1 MSIQPDRTR
10 APEAPQH
17 RVTVDLPTGTLVL
30 EGVEPARVAALCD
43 FAARANPKR
52 GFLIVSKVLGRHLP
66 TPPQALRAA
75 ADALAAKLPALPGP
89 VLFCGMAE
97 TATGLAQS
105 VWAAW
110 RARHPGSLSAYVQSS
125 RQTVAHVRVL
135 CRFEEGHSHAAS
147 HMVQVAGE
155 IEALLPQV
163 RSLVIIDDEC
173 STGATFVEAAE
184 ALVAALPQ
192 IEHIAVASLTD
203 WSAGA
208 FLPRMPRP
216 ASAHSLIAGTLHWTP
231 GAGQA
236 AASLAAT
243 ANRHGTAPATG
254 MRSRTGLLEPEAATR
269 ARIVARPGERV
280 LVLGDG
286 EHAYEALRVAE
297 EIAAQGAAPAIQ
309 SITRTPA
316 MLGHAMAS
324 VTSLGDAYGSGAT
337 CHVYNLL
344 AHRPDRIV
352 IAAEI
357 AGGQADQL
365 RGWLAEAGSPVMVET
380 LLCRYGGPA

>member
-1 MSIQPDRTR
+1 MPD
-10 APEAPQH
+10 PVQDC
-17 RVTVDLPTGTLVL
+17 VTVDLPTGRLVL
-30 EGVEPARVAALCD
+30 RGVAPERVAELCD

-52 GFLIVSKVLGRHLP
+52 GFLIVSRVLGRHLP
-66 TPPQALRAA
+66 TSPQTLRAA
-75 ADALAAKLPALPGP
+75 ADALAAQIPGDLPGP

-110 RARHPGSLSAYVQSS
+110 RARHPEAASAYIQSS
-125 RQTVAHVRVL
+125 RQIAAGARILT
-135 CRFEEGHSHAAS
+135 RFEEGHSHAAS
-147 HMVQVAGE
+147 HMVQVSAE
-155 IEALLPQV
+155 VEPLLTTA
-163 RSLVIIDDEC
+163 RSLVIVDDEC
-173 STGATFVEAAE
+173 STGSTFVEAAE

-192 IEHIAVASLTD
+192 IAAVHCASLTD
-203 WSAGA
+203 WSAGG
-208 FLPRMPRP
+208 FLARMPRP
-216 ASAHSLIAGTLHWTP
+216 AAAHSLIAGTLEWTP

-236 AASLAAT
+236 AATLAPA

-254 MRSRTGLLEPEAATR
+254 MRSRTGLLAPEAADR
-269 ARIVARPGERV
+269 APLSATPGERV

-297 EIAAQGAAPAIQ
+297 DLTAQGAITAVQ

-316 MLGHAMAS
+316 LIGHAMQS
-324 VTSLGDAYGSGAT
+324 VTTLADAYGSGAM

-352 IAAEI
+352 VAAEI
-357 AGGQADQL
+357 AGPQADEL
-365 RGWLAEAGSPVMVET
+365 ARWVAEAGSSAVVE
-380 LLCRYGGPA
+380 LALCRYGAQA

>member
-1 MSIQPDRTR
+1 MPDTLP
-10 APEAPQH
+10 ALPDK
-17 RVTVDLPTGTLVL
+17 VTIDLPTGTLVL
-30 EGVEPARVAALCD
+30 EGVDPARVAALCD

-52 GFLIVSKVLGRHLP
+52 GFLIVSKALGRHLP
-66 TPPQALRAA
+66 TPPEALRKA
-75 ADALAAKLPALPGP
+75 ADALAAQIPAGLPALPEP

-110 RARHPGSLSAYVQSS
+110 RAWHPGAQSLYVQSS
-125 RQTVAHVRVL
+125 RQTAPQARVL

-155 IEALLPQV
+155 VETLLPQA

-173 STGATFVEAAE
+173 STGSTFVEAAE
-184 ALVAALPQ
+184 ALTRALPQ
-192 IEHIAVASLTD
+192 IEAIAVASLTD
-203 WSAGA
+203 WSGGG

-216 ASAHSLIAGTLHWTP
+216 ASAHSLIAGTLHWSP

-236 AASLAAT
+236 SASLAAT
-243 ANRHGTAPATG
+243 ANRHGTAPPAG
-254 MRSRTGLLEPEAATR
+254 MRSRTGLLALEAATR
-269 ARIVARPGERV
+269 APVIAAPGERV

-286 EHAYEALRVAE
+286 EHAYEALRIAE
-297 EIAAQGAAPAIQ
+297 EVAAQGGIAAVQ

-324 VTSLGDAYGSGAT
+324 VTTLADAYGSGAT

-357 AGGQADQL
+357 AGAQADEL
-365 RGWLAEAGSPVMVET
+365 RRWLGEAGSAAVVET
-380 LLCRYGGPA
+380 ALCRYGAPA

>member
-1 MSIQPDRTR
+1 MPD
-10 APEAPQH
+10 PVQDC
-17 RVTVDLPTGTLVL
+17 VTVDLPTGRLVL
-30 EGVEPARVAALCD
+30 RGVAPERVAALCD

-52 GFLIVSKVLGRHLP
+52 GFLIVSRVLGRHLP
-66 TPPQALRAA
+66 TPPEALRAA
-75 ADALAAKLPALPGP
+75 ADALAAQIPGDLPGP

-110 RARHPGSLSAYVQSS
+110 RARHPDAASAYVQSS
-125 RQTVAHVRVL
+125 RQIAAGARILT
-135 CRFEEGHSHAAS
+135 RFEEGHSHAAS
-147 HMVQVAGE
+147 HMVQVSAD
-155 IEALLPQV
+155 IEPALAAA
-163 RSLVIIDDEC
+163 RSLVIVDDEC
-173 STGATFVEAAE
+173 STGSTFVEAAD

-192 IEHIAVASLTD
+192 IAAVHCASLTD
-203 WSAGA
+203 WSAGG
-208 FLPRMPRP
+208 FLARMPRP
-216 ASAHSLIAGTLHWTP
+216 AAAHSLIVGTLEWTP

-236 AASLAAT
+236 AASLAPT

-254 MRSRTGLLEPEAATR
+254 MRSRTGLLAPEAADR
-269 ARIVARPGERV
+269 ASLTAQPGERV

-286 EHAYEALRVAE
+286 EHAYEALRIAE
-297 EIAAQGAAPAIQ
+297 DLAAQGAIAAVQ

-316 MLGHAMAS
+316 LIGHAMQS
-324 VTSLGDAYGSGAT
+324 VTTLADAYGSGAM

-357 AGGQADQL
+357 AGAQADEL
-365 RGWLAEAGSPVMVET
+365 ARWVAEAGSSAVVE
-380 LLCRYGGPA
+380 LALCRYGAQA

>member
-1 MSIQPDRTR
+1 MPDSAR
-10 APEAPQH
+10 APEASQDGLS
-17 RVTVDLPTGTLVL
+17 VELPTGTLKL
-30 EGVEPARVAALCD
+30 SGVAPERIGELCD

-52 GFLIVSKVLGRHLP
+52 GFLIVSRVLGRHLP
-66 TPPQALRAA
+66 TPPEALRAA
-75 ADALAAKLPALPGP
+75 ADALSAQIPAMPEP

-110 RARHPGSLSAYVQSS
+110 RARHPGRASAYVQSS
-125 RQTVAHVRVL
+125 RQTVAGARVL

-147 HMVQVAGE
+147 HMVQVAGA
-155 IEALLPQV
+155 IEALLPQA

-173 STGATFVEAAE
+173 STGSTFVEAAE
-184 ALVAALPQ
+184 ALTCALPQ
-192 IEHIAVASLTD
+192 IESIAVASLTD
-203 WSAGA
+203 WSAGG

-254 MRSRTGLLEPEAATR
+254 MRSRTGLLAPEAATR
-269 ARIVARPGERV
+269 APVIARPGERV

-286 EHAYEALRVAE
+286 EHAYEALRIAE
-297 EIAAQGAAPAIQ
+297 EVAAQGGIAAVQ

-316 MLGHAMAS
+316 MIGHAMQS
-324 VTSLGDAYGSGAT
+324 VTTLEDAYGSGAT

-357 AGGQADQL
+357 AGGQADGL
-365 RGWLAEAGSPVMVET
+365 RRWLAEAGAPVMVET
-380 LLCRYGGPA
+380 LLCGYGGAA

>member
-1 MSIQPDRTR
+1 MPD
-10 APEAPQH
+10 PVPDC
-17 RVTVDLPTGTLVL
+17 VTVDLPTGRLVL
-30 EGVEPARVAALCD
+30 RGVAPERVAELCD

-52 GFLIVSKVLGRHLP
+52 GFLIVSRVLGRHLP

-75 ADALAAKLPALPGP
+75 ADALAAQIPGDLPGP

-110 RARHPGSLSAYVQSS
+110 RARHPGATSAYVQSS
-125 RQTVAHVRVL
+125 RQIAAGARILT
-135 CRFEEGHSHAAS
+135 RFEEGHSHAAS
-147 HMVQVAGE
+147 HMVQVSAD
-155 IEALLPQV
+155 IEPTLAAA
-163 RSLVIIDDEC
+163 RSLVIVDDEC
-173 STGATFVEAAE
+173 STGSTFVEAAE

-192 IEHIAVASLTD
+192 IAAVHCASLTD
-203 WSAGA
+203 WSAGG
-208 FLPRMPRP
+208 FLARMPRP
-216 ASAHSLIAGTLHWTP
+216 AAAHSLIAGTLDWTP

-236 AASLAAT
+236 AATLAPT
-243 ANRHGTAPATG
+243 ANRHGTAPAMG
-254 MRSRTGLLEPEAATR
+254 MCSRTGLLAPEAADR
-269 ARIVARPGERV
+269 APLTATPGERV

-286 EHAYEALRVAE
+286 EHAYEALRIAE
-297 EIAAQGAAPAIQ
+297 DLAAQGAITAVQ

-316 MLGHAMAS
+316 LIGHAMQS
-324 VTSLGDAYGSGAT
+324 VTTLADAYGSGAM

-357 AGGQADQL
+357 AGTQADEL
-365 RGWLAEAGSPVMVET
+365 ARWVAEAGSSAVVE
-380 LLCRYGGPA
+380 LALCRYGAQA

>member
-1 MSIQPDRTR
+1 M
-10 APEAPQH
+10 PEREAAAGTQQH
-17 RVTVDLPTGTLVL
+17 RVTVELPTGTLVL
-30 EGVEPARVAALCD
+30 EGVDPVRVAALCD

-66 TPPQALRAA
+66 TPFEALRHA
-75 ADALAAKLPALPGP
+75 ADALAAQIPAFPEP

-110 RARHPGSLSAYVQSS
+110 RARHPGAASAYVQSS
-125 RQTVAHVRVL
+125 RQTVADAWVL

-155 IEALLPQV
+155 VEALLPQA

-173 STGATFVEAAE
+173 STGSTFVEAAE

-192 IEHIAVASLTD
+192 IERIAVASLTD

-236 AASLAAT
+236 AASLAPT

-254 MRSRTGLLEPEAATR
+254 MRSRTGLLAPEAATR
-269 ARIVARPGERV
+269 APVTAAPGERV

-286 EHAYEALRVAE
+286 EHAYEALRIAE
-297 EIAAQGAAPAIQ
+297 EIAAQGGIAAIQ

-316 MLGHAMAS
+316 MLGHAMQS
-324 VTSLGDAYGSGAT
+324 VTTLADAYGSGAT

-344 AHRPDRIV
+344 AHRPERIV

-357 AGGQADQL
+357 AGRQADEL
-365 RGWLAEAGSPVMVET
+365 RERLAQAGAPVMVET
-380 LLCRYGGPA
+380 LLCRYGEGA

>member
-1 MSIQPDRTR
+1 MPDSIPARDPLPDTL
-10 APEAPQH
+10 
-17 RVTVDLPTGTLVL
+17 TIDLPTGTLTL
-30 EGVEPARVAALCD
+30 FGVDPARVADLCD

-75 ADALAAKLPALPGP
+75 ANGLAAQIPALPEP

-110 RARHPGSLSAYVQSS
+110 CARHPGAASAYVQSS
-125 RQTVAHVRVL
+125 RQTAPGASVL

-155 IEALLPQV
+155 IEALLPKAC
-163 RSLVIIDDEC
+163 SLVIIDDEC
-173 STGATFVEAAE
+173 STGSTFVEAAG
-184 ALVAALPQ
+184 ALTAALPQ
-192 IEHIAVASLTD
+192 IERIAVASLTD
-203 WSAGA
+203 WSGGG

-243 ANRHGTAPATG
+243 ANRHGTAPASG
-254 MRSRTGLLEPEAATR
+254 MRSRTGLLAPEAATR
-269 ARIVARPGERV
+269 APVTARPGERV

-286 EHAYEALRVAE
+286 EHAYEALRIAE
-297 EIAAQGAAPAIQ
+297 EIAAQGGIAAVQ

-316 MLGHAMAS
+316 MLGHAMQS
-324 VTSLGDAYGSGAT
+324 VTTLDDAYGSGAT

-357 AGGQADQL
+357 QGRQADQL
-365 RGWLAEAGSPVMVET
+365 REWLVQAGAPVMVET
-380 LLCRYGGPA
+380 LLCRYGGAA